1 VKLIAELATGH
12 GGDLALAKDLIS
24 AAADAG
30 CDYAKVQTYS
40 LEKLNPHDPQAGWL
54 TQAHLT
60 RADHE
65 ALMAHCS
72 TRGIQFLSTPFDA
85 DSLRMLRG
93 LGLKTFKIASSEAH
107 SAWWGRLKGE
117 QWIVSYPWGEKPA
130 DTPKCITAL
139 TAIPLY
145 PTPLECVGR
154 VKMDLTDGWSDHCVG
169 IDACLVAIANGARVV
184 EAHIM
189 IADRGRNMAWDK
201 PPRQFADM
209 RNFADNCETMR
220 SGVAQ
225 RFRERWTA

>member
-40 LEKLNPHDPQAGWL
+40 LEKLNPHDAQAGWL

-65 ALMAHCS
+65 ALMAHCA
-72 TRGIQFLSTPFDA
+72 TRGIEFLSTPFDA

-117 QWIVSYPWGEKPA
+117 HWIVSYPWGEKPA

-145 PTPLECVGR
+145 PTPLEAVGR
-154 VKMDLTDGWSDHCVG
+154 ATLLDGWSDHCEV
-169 IDACLVAIANGARVV
+169 IDACLRAIALGAQMV

-189 IADRGRNMAWDK
+189 LPGRGRNAAWDK
-201 PPRQFADM
+201 TPMQFAEL
-209 RNFADNCETMR
+209 RRFADNCETMR